1 MYKHMY
7 LALDPGLTTG
17 YVISRGA
24 DIIEMGH
31 LYSLEDVARKVETF
45 VTSAYGDGPI
55 VIYEKFARG
64 NTAVEE
70 QLSTIEVIGA
80 IEAVALL
87 NNLELRSHYPSGRK
101 GWIPVAKQIVRAE
114 GYTLKEMHHAID
126 ALAHLLVEIDMEG
139 EPDWDKQYW
148 LRKVIQSGV

>member
-1 MYKHMY
+1 M
-7 LALDPGLTTG
+7 TTG

-31 LYSLEDVARKVETF
+31 LYSLAEVARKVEAFAVNTRDPKP
-45 VTSAYGDGPI
+45 V

-70 QLSTIEVIGA
+70 QMLTIQVIGA
-80 IEAVALL
+80 IEAVAAL
-87 NNLELRSHYPSGRK
+87 NDLDLRSHYPSGRK
-101 GWIPVAKQIVRAE
+101 GWIPAAKQIVRAH

-126 ALAHLLVEIDMEG
+126 ALAHLLIEIDTEG